1 MCVLRV
7 CLALFLS
14 LVPTVSVFA
23 LPRAARG
30 QQTATSVQHDAQ
42 AVAIVQQSV
51 AAMAR
56 SAPSD
61 STAVGTVTIVEGSTT
76 QSGTIQVLTL
86 GTDRTSETL
95 NLASGTRTV
104 IYSNGDAK
112 EITGTQ
118 AADPPLET
126 IVTDQCP
133 DFPLPLLLGALNK
146 ADVSFVYVGAETL
159 NGTAVQHVRF
169 WNSFASKPRH
179 QKLAPFSLRDI
190 WLDASS
196 GLPLKVA
203 YLRRAGGGATPAIPV
218 EVFFANYTN
227 SGGVLYPFEINKSYN
242 GTPWQTITIQS
253 VMFDTGLTKSQFIIE
268 CGSTP

>member
-1 MCVLRV
+1 MSPARV
-7 CLALFLS
+7 HVVFLS
-14 LVPTVSVFA
+14 FA
-23 LPRAARG
+23 FAISAVA
-30 QQTATSVQHDAQ
+30 QQTSSTSTQAPQRDPQ

-61 STAVGTVTIVEGSTT
+61 STASGTVTIVEGSTT
-76 QSGTIQVLTL
+76 QGGTIQVLTL
-86 GTDRTSETL
+86 GTGRTSETL
-95 NLASGTRTV
+95 SLPSGTRTV

-118 AADPPLET
+118 AANPPLEA
-126 IVTDQCP
+126 IVTDQSP
-133 DFPLPLLLGALNK
+133 DFPLPFLLAALNN
-146 ADVSFVYVGAETL
+146 ADVSLVYVGAETL
-159 NGTAVQHVRF
+159 NGTAVQHIRI
-169 WNSFASKPRH
+169 WNSFASKPRL

-190 WLDASS
+190 WLDSLS

-203 YLRRAGGGATPAIPV
+203 YLRREGGGAAPAIPV

-227 SGGVLYPFEINKSYN
+227 SGGVFYPFEIKKSYN
-242 GTPWQTITIQS
+242 GTPWQTITIQN
-253 VMFDTGLTKSQFIIE
+253 VVFDTGLTKSQFIVE